1 MRPRRRGSHRAGRW
15 PNMGHPS
22 PARDSRMQTWLR
34 RKDIDQVTV
43 HEEGRRLVPT
53 LSWPHLIALG
63 IGAIVGTGI
72 YTLIGVGANLAG
84 PAVLLSFAVAG
95 IVCACAALA
104 YAEMATM
111 MPAAGSAYTYS
122 YIVLGEAIAW
132 VVGWSLILEYSL
144 VVSTVAVGWSGYAVG
159 FIKSLG
165 VDLPLWLTAGPHA
178 GGLINLPAVAIVFVV
193 AGMLI
198 AGTRESATLNAVLVV
213 LKIVALAVFVFIAL
227 PHFDTAHMQP
237 FMPYGFAKSMGADGV
252 ERGVMAAAAIIFFAF
267 YGFDAISTAAEETK
281 KPERD
286 LAIGIVGSMVG
297 CTLIY
302 IVVALAAVGAL
313 SFTVF
318 GSSPEPLALILRE
331 LGQPTAAKVIAVV
344 AVIALPTVLLA
355 FLYGQSR
362 IFFVM
367 SRDGLL
373 PRGLSKVSART
384 GTPVATTLFT
394 AVLVAALAGVARL
407 DEIAALAN
415 AGTLAAFIAVASCL
429 LVLRRRDPARPRL
442 FRTPLAWVVGPV
454 AILGCLYLFWS
465 LPHTTQKW
473 FLVWNAIGV
482 IAYLA
487 YGRRSSLLGRARD
500 A

>member
-1 MRPRRRGSHRAGRW
+1 
-15 PNMGHPS
+15 
-22 PARDSRMQTWLR
+22 MQTWFR
-34 RKDIDQVTV
+34 RKNIDQVTV

-84 PAVLLSFAVAG
+84 PAVLLSFLVAG
-95 IVCACAALA
+95 VVCACAALA

-144 VVSTVAVGWSGYAVG
+144 VVSAVAVGWSGSVLEFLNG
-159 FIKSLG
+159 LG
-165 VDLPLWLTAGPHA
+165 IHIPHALAAGPHA
-178 GGLINLPAVAIVFVV
+178 GGIINLPAVLITFAV

-198 AGTRESATLNAVLVV
+198 VGTKESATLNAILVV
-213 LKIVALAVFVFIAL
+213 IKVVALGVFVAIAM
-227 PHFDTAHMQP
+227 PHFNPDNLEP
-237 FMPYGFAKSMGADGV
+237 FMPFGFAKQMGPDGV

-281 KPERD
+281 NPGRD
-286 LAIGIVGSMVG
+286 LSIGIIGSMVG
-297 CTLIY
+297 CTVIY
-302 IVVALAAVGAL
+302 MVVALAAVGAL
-313 SFTVF
+313 SYTVF
-318 GSSPEPLALILRE
+318 SQSPAPLALIMRE
-331 LGQPTAAKVIAVV
+331 LGQGTAAKIVAGAAVV
-344 AVIALPTVLLA
+344 ALPTVLLA
-355 FLYGQSR
+355 FFYGQSR

-373 PRGLSKVSART
+373 PRSLSKVNPRT
-384 GTPVATTLFT
+384 GTPVAITAFT
-394 AVLVAALAGVARL
+394 AILVAALAGVARL

-415 AGTLAAFIAVASCL
+415 AGTLAAFTAVAVCL
-429 LVLRRRDPARPRL
+429 LVLRKRDPGRKRI

-465 LPHTTQKW
+465 LPQKTQLW
-473 FLVWNAIGV
+473 FLVWNALGV
-482 IAYLA
+482 VAYLA
-487 YGRRSSLLGRARD
+487 YGRRSSVLARGQE

>member
-1 MRPRRRGSHRAGRW
+1 MSL
-15 PNMGHPS
+15 
-22 PARDSRMQTWLR
+22 LR
-34 RKDIDQVTV
+34 RKSLDSVTV
-43 HEEGRRLVPT
+43 HEAGRRLVPT

-84 PAVLLSFAVAG
+84 PAVLISFAIAG
-95 IVCACAALA
+95 AVCACAALS
-104 YAEMATM
+104 YAELSTM

-122 YIVLGEAIAW
+122 YTALGEVVAW

-159 FIKSLG
+159 FLHGFGI
-165 VDLPLWLTAGPHA
+165 DLPLMLTAGPHVE
-178 GGLINLPAVAIVFVV
+178 GGFINLPAVLITFLV
-193 AGMLI
+193 AGMLM
-198 AGTRESATLNAVLVV
+198 AGTKESATLNAVLVV
-213 LKIVALAVFVFIAL
+213 IKIIALTVFVAIAL
-227 PHFDTAHMQP
+227 PHFDTGHMEP
-237 FMPYGFAKSMGADGV
+237 FMPFGFVKSLGADGV

-286 LAIGIVGSMVG
+286 LAIGIIGSMVG
-297 CTLIY
+297 CTIIY
-302 IVVALAAVGAL
+302 VLVALAAVGAM
-313 SFTVF
+313 SYTIF
-318 GSSPEPLALILRE
+318 GQSAEPLALILRE
-331 LGQPTAAKVIAVV
+331 LGSPGAAKWIGAA

-373 PRGLSKVSART
+373 PRGLSKVNART

-394 AVLVAALAGVARL
+394 ALVVSALAGVARL

-415 AGTLAAFIAVASCL
+415 AGTLAAFTAVGICL
-429 LVLRRRDPARPRL
+429 VVLRVREPNRERT
-442 FRTPLAWVVGPV
+442 FRTPLAFIVGPL
-454 AILGCLYLFWS
+454 AALGCIYLFIS
-465 LPHTTQKW
+465 LPHTTQLY
-473 FLVWNAIGV
+473 FLAWNVVGLVLYFAYSRRNALIG
-482 IAYLA
+482 
-487 YGRRSSLLGRARD
+487 R
-500 A
+500 

>member
-1 MRPRRRGSHRAGRW
+1 
-15 PNMGHPS
+15 
-22 PARDSRMQTWLR
+22 MQSWLR
-34 RKDIDQVTV
+34 RKSIDQVTV

-72 YTLIGVGANLAG
+72 YTLIGVGADKAG
-84 PAVLLSFAVAG
+84 PAVLLSFLAAG

-122 YIVLGEAIAW
+122 YIALGESIAW

-144 VVSTVAVGWSGYAVG
+144 VVSTVAVGWSGYFVG
-159 FIKSLG
+159 FLAWVSQQFG
-165 VDLPLWLTAGPHA
+165 VDASLPAALAAGPHA
-178 GGLINLPAVAIVFVV
+178 GGVVNLPAVVITFLV
-193 AGMLI
+193 AGLLM
-198 AGTRESATLNAVLVV
+198 AGTKESATLNAVLVV
-213 LKIVALAVFVFIAL
+213 LKIIALGVFVAVALPA
-227 PHFDTAHMQP
+227 FDSQNLQP
-237 FMPYGFAKSMGADGV
+237 FMPYGFSKSMGPDGV

-267 YGFDAISTAAEETK
+267 YGFDAISTAAEETRN
-281 KPERD
+281 PARD
-286 LAIGIVGSMVG
+286 LSIGIVGSMIG

-302 IVVALAAVGAL
+302 VLVALAAVGAMR
-313 SFTVF
+313 FTVF
-318 GSSPEPLALILRE
+318 GQSPEPLALIMRE
-331 LGQPTAAKVIAVV
+331 LGHGKAAVLIGAV
-344 AVIALPTVLLA
+344 AIIALPTVLLA

-373 PRGLSKVSART
+373 PRGLSTVNKRT
-384 GTPVATTLFT
+384 GTPIATTLFT

-415 AGTLAAFIAVASCL
+415 AGTLAAFTAVAVCL
-429 LVLRRRDPARPRL
+429 LVLRQREPQRVRS

-454 AILGCLYLFWS
+454 AILGCLYLFRS
-465 LPHTTQKW
+465 LPMTTQLW
-473 FLVWNAIGV
+473 FGAWNALGLV
-482 IAYLA
+482 VYLA
-487 YGRRSSLLGRARD
+487 YGRRNSQLARRG
-500 A
+500 

>member
-1 MRPRRRGSHRAGRW
+1 
-15 PNMGHPS
+15 
-22 PARDSRMQTWLR
+22 MQTWLR
-34 RKDIDQVTV
+34 RKSIDRVTV

-53 LSWPHLIALG
+53 LSWPHLVALG

-84 PAVLLSFAVAG
+84 PAVLLSFVVAG
-95 IVCACAALA
+95 VVCACAALA
-104 YAEMATM
+104 YAEMATL

-122 YIVLGEAIAW
+122 YTVLGESIAW

-159 FIKSLG
+159 FLKGMG
-165 VDLPLWLTAGPHA
+165 VDLPTMLTVGPHA
-178 GGLINLPAVAIVFVV
+178 GGLINLPAVLITFVV
-193 AGMLI
+193 AGLLI
-198 AGTRESATLNAVLVV
+198 AGTRESATLNAILVV
-213 LKIVALAVFVFIAL
+213 VKVIALAVFVAIAL
-227 PHFDTAHMQP
+227 PQFDASHLEP

-281 KPERD
+281 NPGRD
-286 LAIGIVGSMVG
+286 LSIGIVGSMIG

-302 IVVALAAVGAL
+302 IVVAAAAVGAM
-313 SFTVF
+313 SYTVF
-318 GSSPEPLALILRE
+318 GQSPEPLALILRE
-331 LGQPTAAKVIAVV
+331 LGQGTAAKIIAGAAVV
-344 AVIALPTVLLA
+344 ALPTVLLA

-373 PRGLSKVSART
+373 PRGLSKVNPRT
-384 GTPVATTLFT
+384 GTPVAITVFT

-415 AGTLAAFIAVASCL
+415 AGTLAAFIAVAVCL
-429 LVLRRRDPARPRL
+429 LVLRKRDPNRPRV
-442 FRTPLAWVVGPV
+442 FRTPAAWLVGPL
-454 AILGCLYLFWS
+454 AIGGCLYLFWS
-465 LPHTTQKW
+465 LPRTTQLW
-473 FLVWNAIGV
+473 FLAWNAIGV
-482 IAYLA
+482 VVYLL
-487 YGRRSSLLGRARD
+487 YSRRSSLLAKGSD